1 MIRIAYV
8 INYIVKN
15 GPSSVV
21 FNLINNLDKEMYD
34 ISLITLFLGN
44 DPEVVTYLQES
55 GVTIYECEILS
66 RMKCLLWQN
75 KEFLDIVK
83 KGQFD
88 VLHTHGLI
96 PDILSSNLKCSMKR
110 VTTIHNNMYED
121 YLDTYGYVKSHIL
134 VPFHL
139 DALRKLDECVCC
151 SASVY
156 QAMRRK
162 LKNITYIRNGIEPA
176 RARSVV
182 TRKGLDIP
190 EEARV
195 FMYAGA
201 LTSRKNIVWLIK
213 NFVQYHKNDEY
224 LLVLGTGEK
233 ENECRKEADDY
244 VRMLGFQTDT
254 IAYMN
259 ISDVYISASKSEGF
273 SVSVLEALSCGL
285 GVFLSDIPSHREVV
299 GMGRHVYLGEIFTQG
314 NFKIALE
321 KLRKKQFDR
330 KAIVDFQTTELSAEY
345 MAERY
350 KKIYSGQLLCE
361 REY

>member
-21 FNLINNLDKEMYD
+21 LNLINNLDKEMYD

-83 KGQFD
+83 NGQFD

-162 LKNITYIRNGIEPA
+162 LKRQRIR
-176 RARSVV
+176 
-182 TRKGLDIP
+182 
-190 EEARV
+190 
-195 FMYAGA
+195 
-201 LTSRKNIVWLIK
+201 
-213 NFVQYHKNDEY
+213 
-224 LLVLGTGEK
+224 
-233 ENECRKEADDY
+233 
-244 VRMLGFQTDT
+244 
-254 IAYMN
+254 
-259 ISDVYISASKSEGF
+259 
-273 SVSVLEALSCGL
+273 
-285 GVFLSDIPSHREVV
+285 
-299 GMGRHVYLGEIFTQG
+299 
-314 NFKIALE
+314 
-321 KLRKKQFDR
+321 
-330 KAIVDFQTTELSAEY
+330 
-345 MAERY
+345 
-350 KKIYSGQLLCE
+350 
-361 REY
+361 